1 MHTRLPD
8 WLTAANHEFAKKYP
22 GDSGARQPVHS
33 VYGGAHLFKA
43 DTCRKLGG
51 LAERV
56 LLEYAPDGA
65 AVANI
70 FGVKPELGET
80 IHARVLDKLRREPI
94 EDFRVDFE
102 DGYGIRPDAEEDA
115 SVDAAVA
122 EMATGMAEGTL
133 APFTG
138 IRIKTLSEELKLR
151 AIRTLHRFL
160 TGLLEKTGGT
170 LPANFVVTLPK
181 ITVVEH
187 VAALVEALS
196 HYPKVGI
203 ELMIEMPQALM
214 SIDVLVETSKGHCV
228 AAHMGPH
235 DYTSSLGITASSQ
248 HLMHPAVNFARWYMQ
263 NALAGTGISISD
275 GPTNVLP
282 IPPHRT
288 PPLTDAQKA
297 ANSEVV
303 HRAWKLHY
311 THVRHAL
318 HNGIYRGWD
327 LHPAQ
332 LPARYVALYAFF
344 LEGQDAASE
353 RLRNFM
359 QSAAKATRVGEVF
372 DDLATGQGLLN
383 YFLKAMSCGA
393 IPESEVPALTGLTLE
408 QVKSASFA
416 SILKRL

>member
-8 WLTAANHEFAKKYP
+8 WLTTANHEFARKYP

-51 LAERV
+51 LAEKS

-65 AVANI
+65 ALAQV
-70 FGVKPELGET
+70 FGLKPEIADT

-102 DGYGIRPDAEEDA
+102 DGYGIRPDEEEDA
-115 SVDAAVA
+115 SVDTAV
-122 EMATGMAEGTL
+122 EQMAKGMADGTL

-151 AIRTLHRFL
+151 AVRTLHRFL
-160 TGLLEKTGGT
+160 GGLLEKTGGN

-181 ITVVEH
+181 ITVVEQ
-187 VAALVEALS
+187 VAALIEALS
-196 HYPKVGI
+196 HYPKINV
-203 ELMIEMPQALM
+203 ELMVETPQALM
-214 SIDVLVETSKGHCV
+214 NIDALVEAAKGHCI
-228 AAHMGPH
+228 AAHMGPY
-235 DYTSSLGITASSQ
+235 DYTSSLGITSSSQ
-248 HLMHPAVNFARWYMQ
+248 HLMHPALNFARWYMQ
-263 NALAGTGISISD
+263 NALAGRGISISD

-282 IPPHRT
+282 IPHHRGA
-288 PPLTDAQKA
+288 PLTDDQRA
-297 ANSEVV
+297 ANREVV

-318 HNGIYRGWD
+318 SNGIYRGWD

-344 LEGQDAASE
+344 LEGENLASE

-359 QSAAKATRVGEVF
+359 QSAAQATRV
-372 DDLATGQGLLN
+372 A
-383 YFLKAMSCGA
+383 
-393 IPESEVPALTGLTLE
+393 
-408 QVKSASFA
+408 
-416 SILKRL
+416 